1 MTFEILISPLFRT
14 FLKYFLIEQINN
26 ILNFSTKLMYV
37 SLIFLASTHLYE
49 IITLH
54 SSIINN
60 YL

>member
-1 MTFEILISPLFRT
+1 MTFKILISPLFRT
-14 FLKYFLIEQINN
+14 FLKYFVLGKINN

-37 SLIFLASTHLYE
+37 SLIFLPSTHLYE
-49 IITLH
+49 IINLH